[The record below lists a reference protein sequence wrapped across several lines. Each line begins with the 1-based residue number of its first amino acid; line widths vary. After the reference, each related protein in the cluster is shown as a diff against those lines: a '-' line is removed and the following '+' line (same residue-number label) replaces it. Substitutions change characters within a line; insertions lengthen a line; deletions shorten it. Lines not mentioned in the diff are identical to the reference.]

1 MKAYDS
7 LVVALGAY
15 VAERHM
21 RMFKICSRFF
31 PLVPGLEKGLGSGA
45 LSVWRRILV
54 QMCRMVSLCV
64 DCLSCQFGCQP
75 RTVNTPPGFFSE
87 RVRGVLGL
95 WQAIDD
101 VSKTGLAF

>member
-31 PLVPGLEKGLGSGA
+31 QPVQGLEKGLGSGA
-45 LSVWRRILV
+45 PSMGRCILV
-54 QMCRMVSLCV
+54 QMCPMVSLCV
-64 DCLSCQFGCQP
+64 ERSSCQFGCQP
-75 RTVNTPPGFFSE
+75 WIEHAPSGFFSVGA
-87 RVRGVLGL
+87 RCFR
-95 WQAIDD
+95 QAI
-101 VSKTGLAF
+101 

>member
-31 PLVPGLEKGLGSGA
+31 SHFLGLEKALGSGVP
-45 LSVWRRILV
+45 SMWERILV
-54 QMCRMVSLCV
+54 QKCPMVSLCV
-64 DCLSCQFGCQP
+64 DSLSCQFGCQP
-75 RTVNTPPGFFSE
+75 WTENAPSGFFSVDA
-87 RVRGVLGL
+87 RCSR
-95 WQAIDD
+95 QAI
-101 VSKTGLAF
+101 

>member
-31 PLVPGLEKGLGSGA
+31 SALSRPPEGLEERCAECGVAYSCPNVSNDVA
-45 LSVWRRILV
+45 L
-54 QMCRMVSLCV
+54 C
-64 DCLSCQFGCQP
+64 
-75 RTVNTPPGFFSE
+75 
-87 RVRGVLGL
+87 
-95 WQAIDD
+95 
-101 VSKTGLAF
+101 

>member
-7 LVVALGAY
+7 LVVALGIY

-64 DCLSCQFGCQP
+64 DRLSCQFGCHP
-75 RTVNTPPGFFSE
+75 CAENAAFGFFSE
-87 RVRGVLGL
+87 GARCSR
-95 WQAIDD
+95 QAI
-101 VSKTGLAF
+101 

>member
-31 PLVPGLEKGLGSGA
+31 SPFKALRRAWGAVRPAWEDVFLSKCVQWCPSVLSAQAVSSAVSPGQSMRLLASFP
-45 LSVWRRILV
+45 WV
-54 QMCRMVSLCV
+54 QGV
-64 DCLSCQFGCQP
+64 FGKLFEIEQ
-75 RTVNTPPGFFSE
+75 GK
-87 RVRGVLGL
+87 L
-95 WQAIDD
+95 
-101 VSKTGLAF
+101 K